1 MPDLSSSLV
10 GTPSAYAPRMS
21 SLSRARSAARAQAA
35 SLSEGLTAYHIDG
48 DRGPWVV
55 LVHGLVTPSYAWEPL
70 AKTLAAEGFRVLRYD
85 HFGRGLSDRPAI
97 RYDLDLYVCQLR
109 ELIDTLGIESMHLI
123 GWSMGGLIVTR
134 FAAEHPARVASL
146 TLISPGLFLDSLGLG
161 QRLSRLPGMHRLI
174 AWRVGDVI
182 DRLDKA
188 HLSHPDQ
195 FPDYNKRAR
204 EQLAFPGMGESFA
217 STLAHFEMNAGD
229 QWQTVG
235 EHPRPVLVV
244 WGDRDRVTDYANAT
258 RVLQLYP
265 RAELLTV
272 KGAKHAPHLDH
283 SEIVHPAVMKHLKA
297 ARPDTDA

>member
-1 MPDLSSSLV
+1 M
-10 GTPSAYAPRMS
+10 
-21 SLSRARSAARAQAA
+21 
-35 SLSEGLTAYHIDG
+35 
-48 DRGPWVV
+48 
-55 LVHGLVTPSYAWEPL
+55 
-70 AKTLAAEGFRVLRYD
+70 
-85 HFGRGLSDRPAI
+85 
-97 RYDLDLYVCQLR
+97 
-109 ELIDTLGIESMHLI
+109 
-123 GWSMGGLIVTR
+123 
-134 FAAEHPARVASL
+134 
-146 TLISPGLFLDSLGLG
+146 
-161 QRLSRLPGMHRLI
+161 SRLPGMHRLI

-217 STLAHFEMNAGD
+217 STLAHFAMNAGD
-229 QWQTVG
+229 QWRTVG

-272 KGAKHAPHLDH
+272 QGAKHAPHLDH

>member
-21 SLSRARSAARAQAA
+21 SLSRARSAARAQVAP
-35 SLSEGLTAYHIDG
+35 LSEGLTAYHIAG

-70 AKTLAAEGFRVLRYD
+70 AETLAAEGFRVLRYD

-134 FAAEHPARVASL
+134 FAAEHPASVASL
-146 TLISPGLFLDSLGLG
+146 TLISPGLFLDSLGFG

-174 AWRVGDVI
+174 AWRLVTSSTDWT
-182 DRLDKA
+182 
-188 HLSHPDQ
+188 
-195 FPDYNKRAR
+195 KR
-204 EQLAFPGMGESFA
+204 
-217 STLAHFEMNAGD
+217 T
-229 QWQTVG
+229 
-235 EHPRPVLVV
+235 
-244 WGDRDRVTDYANAT
+244 
-258 RVLQLYP
+258 
-265 RAELLTV
+265 
-272 KGAKHAPHLDH
+272 
-283 SEIVHPAVMKHLKA
+283 
-297 ARPDTDA
+297 

>member
-1 MPDLSSSLV
+1 V
-10 GTPSAYAPRMS
+10 
-21 SLSRARSAARAQAA
+21 A

-97 RYDLDLYVCQLR
+97 RYDLDLYICQLR

-134 FAAEHPARVASL
+134 FAAEHPASVASL
-146 TLISPGLFLDSLGLG
+146 TLISPGLFLDSFGFG